1 MSTAVLATT
10 AEGEADMTTKRTFT
24 LLALLALLLVCPLRL
39 VAQTPLPTLRAI
51 FYHNV
56 AHILL
61 EPRLPVDID
70 GATPVPAHPW
80 FEARIF
86 GPAGPPLSLNPTIQI
101 TTALL
106 PTRFL
111 RPPGRIIPSPFDTGT
126 VQFGPTPDA
135 AAVYTAQYPQ
145 LFTPRDARNT
155 VDLTLVD
162 RQQSLLVQTD
172 QLLAECHLET
182 GQDLEHRDEVVAQ
195 RGSIRSHGRRESAP
209 EYSIRGI
216 EEHHFV
222 RIVLSQRLG
231 PFHGRGGNVLLR
243 PGRGDGYRHE

>member
-126 VQFGPTPDA
+126 VHIGPTPDA

-243 PGRGDGYRHE
+243 PGRGDGCRHE